1 VLKDKAGFEPPSA
14 GETIVLQGQL
24 LENGVLQA
32 GRKLKTLVE
41 GQSS

>member
-1 VLKDKAGFEPPSA
+1 LA
-14 GETIVLQGQL
+14 GETTALQGKL
-24 LENGVLQA
+24 HENGVRRA